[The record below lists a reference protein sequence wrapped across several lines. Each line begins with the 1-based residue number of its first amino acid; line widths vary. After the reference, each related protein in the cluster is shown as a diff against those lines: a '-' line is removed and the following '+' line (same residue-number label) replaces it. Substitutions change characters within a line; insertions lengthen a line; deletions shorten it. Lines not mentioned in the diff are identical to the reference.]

1 MNNIYQDIAERTNG
15 DIYIGVVGPVRVGK
29 STFITQFMNKL
40 VVPNITEKNAKER
53 TIDELPQSADG
64 KTIMTTEPKFVPS
77 NGAEVS
83 KIASSRLMLP
93 PFNTFCFNSSTIC
106 ILCTSYILARAG
118 FNLLAS
124 PAARKHRQMSPGTA
138 SKKQ

>member
-1 MNNIYQDIAERTNG
+1 MSIYNDISSRTQG
-15 DIYIGVVGPVRVGK
+15 DIYIGVVGPVRTGK
-29 STFITQFMNKL
+29 STFIKRFMDTL
-40 VVPNITEKNAKER
+40 VIPRINGEFQKER
-53 TIDELPQSADG
+53 ARDELPQSAGG